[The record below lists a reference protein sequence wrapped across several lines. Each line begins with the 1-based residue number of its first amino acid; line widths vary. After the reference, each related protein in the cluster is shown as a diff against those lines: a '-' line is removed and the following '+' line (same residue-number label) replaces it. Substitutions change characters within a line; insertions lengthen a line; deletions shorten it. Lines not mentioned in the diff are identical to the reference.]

1 MGRLRKLNVL
11 AVPNPNPRLP
21 DCGLRNMGS
30 PANLCLYRESEKT
43 HTKIYFFLFF
53 CNLFY
58 NDIILRKIRVAERVA
73 EGLQKD
79 GDYTIRSV
87 RTAHL

>member
-1 MGRLRKLNVL
+1 VIFK
-11 AVPNPNPRLP
+11 
-21 DCGLRNMGS
+21 GS
-30 PANLCLYRESEKT
+30 PAKPVIGKA
-43 HTKIYFFLFF
+43 TKLTQKFIFFLFF

-58 NDIILRKIRVAERVA
+58 KDIILRKIRVAERVA

-79 GDYTIRSV
+79 DGYTIRSV

>member
-1 MGRLRKLNVL
+1 MLITPAARGMAYILHQLG
-11 AVPNPNPRLP
+11 P
-21 DCGLRNMGS
+21 
-30 PANLCLYRESEKT
+30 PANSCVCIRKAKRLTQKV
-43 HTKIYFFLFF
+43 IFFLFF

-58 NDIILRKIRVAERVA
+58 NDVILRKIRVAERVA

-79 GDYTIRSV
+79 DGYTIRPL